1 MQRFLRF
8 LPDRVVSLYG
18 CDDPTIYIAC
28 KTVEINRDAVMDV
41 SVAEM
46 ALPDDTIVKR
56 SDLCNDGG
64 LGRGCA
70 HFNNEDHTASVYLS
84 YGGLDDTPSS
94 KYNFILKYINSKLNC
109 ITSL

>member
-1 MQRFLRF
+1 MQRFLQF

-28 KTVEINRDAVMDV
+28 KTVEINRDAVLDV

-84 YGGLDDTPSS
+84 YGGQDDTASS
-94 KYNFILKYINSKLNC
+94 KYNFILKCINLNLNY